1 MIFYFLGS
9 CHEDDKKTLQKKL
22 RKPQG
27 LKGGSGGIK
36 GGGVRPKVLSGG
48 RDTPDF
54 SINEEDIEVRMASI
68 RIFMCEIFVLLLFLL
83 SIFLASFFC
92 KQLD

>member
-1 MIFYFLGS
+1 MNFYLSGS
-9 CHEDDKKTLQKKL
+9 CNEEDKKSLQKKL

-36 GGGVRPKVLSGG
+36 GGGMRPKVLSGG

-54 SINEEDIEVRMASI
+54 SINEEDIEVCIASL
-68 RIFMCEIFVLLLFLL
+68 RIFICVIFILLFY
-83 SIFLASFFC
+83 
-92 KQLD
+92 KPP